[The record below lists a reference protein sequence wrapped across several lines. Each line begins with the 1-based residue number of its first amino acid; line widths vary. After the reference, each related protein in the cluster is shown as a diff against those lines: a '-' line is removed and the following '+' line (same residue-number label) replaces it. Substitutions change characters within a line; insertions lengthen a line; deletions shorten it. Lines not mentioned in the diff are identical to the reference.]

1 MKHKI
6 AFHLARG
13 INFMHFQIKMGNG
26 EIVYVN
32 PNTHSIILRGC
43 TLKNQKA
50 ASLKIFNGADKQ
62 RCAWVE
68 FDSFEIVPII
78 ETISATNVRFNPRIC
93 ATWMVNNEGNKD
105 NTTFETLY
113 TSKHNLYQ

>member
-32 PNTHSIILRGC
+32 PNTHSIILKGC
-43 TLKNQKA
+43 MLKNRKSS
-50 ASLKIFNGADKQ
+50 SLKIFNGADKE
-62 RCAWVE
+62 RCAWIE
-68 FDSFEIVPII
+68 FDSFEIVPVI
-78 ETISATNVRFNPRIC
+78 ESTSNINVRFNPRVC
-93 ATWMVNNEGNKD
+93 PTWMVNNEGNKD